1 MVGTAAG
8 LLAGSGA
15 VASVRMAEGGNADA
29 IDAFPR
35 RAVADASRCEAEKS
49 FIEISAPAGL
59 EMFGSNPYAGAN
71 RFRFKGFPRCHAA
84 SGFSAP
90 CRGSP
95 LERGEISAKRGAGSS
110 GAGTQFGRSSALR
123 PPPGSGFVLHC
134 GAPPES
140 TNATPGRIQILADSV

>member
-1 MVGTAAG
+1 
-8 LLAGSGA
+8 
-15 VASVRMAEGGNADA
+15 MAEGGNADA